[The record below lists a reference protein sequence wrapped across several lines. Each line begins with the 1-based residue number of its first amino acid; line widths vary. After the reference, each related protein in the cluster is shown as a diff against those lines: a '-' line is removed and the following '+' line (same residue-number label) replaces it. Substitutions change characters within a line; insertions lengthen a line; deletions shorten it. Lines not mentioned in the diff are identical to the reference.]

1 MMVQTMPST
10 DAILANLAAVANQ
23 WQPLAI
29 GWHVVAGVLMLAMF
43 AGWRPSNRAAAR
55 ILTLPLF
62 SVSGMAWASGNPF
75 NGTTFASLALLLAWF
90 ATGLS
95 AERVRIS
102 SPPVVIPATLL
113 LAFGWTYPH
122 FLSTDRWTTYLYAAP
137 FGLLPCPTLSAVI
150 GVALILGLF
159 DSMVWPSTLA
169 LFGVAYGIIGV
180 FRLGV
185 AMDVA
190 LMAGAGVLGA
200 LCLSSALPRS
210 RPSRAAPKSRGLTVR

>member
-29 GWHVVAGVLMLAMF
+29 GWHVMTGALILAML

-62 SVSGMAWASGNPF
+62 SVSGMAWTSGNPF

-95 AERVRIS
+95 AERIRIS
-102 SPPVVIPATLL
+102 SPPVIIPAVFL

-122 FLSTDRWTTYLYAAP
+122 FLATDRWTTYLYAAP
-137 FGLLPCPTLSAVI
+137 FGLLPCPTLSALI
-150 GVALILGLF
+150 GVTLIFGLF
-159 DSMVWPSTLA
+159 DSVVWPSTLA

-185 AMDVA
+185 ALDVA
-190 LMAGAGVLGA
+190 LLAGAGVLGV
-200 LCLSSALPRS
+200 LCLSSAFPRS
-210 RPSRAAPKSRGLTVR
+210 RPSRAAPTSRGLMAR

>member
-1 MMVQTMPST
+1 MPSA
-10 DAILANLAAVANQ
+10 DAILAGLAAVANR

-29 GWHVVAGVLMLAMF
+29 GWHVVTGAMMLAMLT
-43 AGWRPSNRAAAR
+43 GWRPSNRAAAR
-55 ILTLPLF
+55 MLTLPLF
-62 SVSGMAWASGNPF
+62 SVSGIAWASGNPF

-102 SPPVVIPATLL
+102 SPPVILPAVCL

-122 FLSTDRWTTYLYAAP
+122 FLATDRWTTYLYAAP
-137 FGLLPCPTLSAVI
+137 FGLLPCPTLSALI
-150 GVALILGLF
+150 GVTLILGLL
-159 DSMVWPSTLA
+159 DSVVWPSTLA

-185 AMDVA
+185 ALDVA
-190 LMAGAGVLGA
+190 LLAGAGVLGV
-200 LCLSSALPRS
+200 LCLSSAFPRS
-210 RPSRAAPKSRGLTVR
+210 RPSRAAPKSTGVMAR

>member
-29 GWHVVAGVLMLAMF
+29 GWHVMTGALILAML

-62 SVSGMAWASGNPF
+62 SVSGMAWTSGNPF

-95 AERVRIS
+95 AERIRIS
-102 SPPVVIPATLL
+102 SPAVIIPAVFL

-122 FLSTDRWTTYLYAAP
+122 FLATDRWTTYLYAAP
-137 FGLLPCPTLSAVI
+137 FGLLPCPTLSALI
-150 GVALILGLF
+150 GVTLIFGLF
-159 DSMVWPSTLA
+159 DSVVWPSTLA

-185 AMDVA
+185 ALDVA
-190 LMAGAGVLGA
+190 LLAGAGVLGV
-200 LCLSSALPRS
+200 LCLSSAFPRS
-210 RPSRAAPKSRGLTVR
+210 RPSRAAPPSRGLMAR